1 MLNTTTFGTIQREY
15 SPVVAPAVNPVEKS
29 SKRVVY
35 LRATVKDSNFC
46 KALLRH
52 DFRNRVARE
61 SLRRGFGTGR
71 GYVLQKRTDQLS
83 VGSRVFA
90 YAASNRIQFLE
101 GSATIPLAVPL
112 SGDPIEW
119 YHHINVESTLLE
131 GGNAEVSISRDE
143 NATTLPDADLRYLFS
158 TVQSEVAAA
167 TYADGSTET
176 SYSLELPEDGV
187 QVVYIRVLYPDR
199 EYTDYQTK
207 LRIEDLAPQDLELIG
222 LPDPIAPGSVQTL
235 SGSFG
240 DRGMLDQ
247 HRVTID
253 WADGSDDSVI
263 DLQNAGRSFT
273 GSHTYTD
280 PGRYVA
286 TVTVTDIESGK
297 STSSSVTYF
306 VSGVALQEGTLN
318 IIGTWEYDR
327 IRVNGGRS
335 WTHVVAHMNGLPRQS
350 EWIST
355 SDIQQIMFRPYDDGD
370 TLRTIGPVSF
380 PITQVTVPLSTPSWT
395 TEGNTKT
402 TDEFQPV
409 SWNPVSGATEYQVWY
424 TNVSTGANPFLLTTT
439 TQTTFT
445 PTRALPIGQYN
456 IWVRAQ
462 RDSQNS
468 AWGPGLAMR
477 VWSRVTLHTPEFQ
490 QTA

>member
-1 MLNTTTFGTIQREY
+1 MPI
-15 SPVVAPAVNPVEKS
+15 VV
-29 SKRVVY
+29 R
-35 LRATVKDSNFC
+35 
-46 KALLRH
+46 
-52 DFRNRVARE
+52 
-61 SLRRGFGTGR
+61 
-71 GYVLQKRTDQLS
+71 
-83 VGSRVFA
+83 
-90 YAASNRIQFLE
+90 
-101 GSATIPLAVPL
+101 L
-112 SGDPIEW
+112 SGDSIEW
-119 YHHINVESTLLE
+119 YHRINVESTLLE

-158 TVQSEVAAA
+158 TVRSEVAAA
-167 TYADGSTET
+167 TYTDGTTET
-176 SYSLELPEDGV
+176 SYSLDIPEDGV
-187 QVVYIRVLYPDR
+187 KAVYVRVLYPDGKS
-199 EYTDYQTK
+199 TDYTSVFTVADVAPT
-207 LRIEDLAPQDLELIG
+207 DLAVLTPA
-222 LPDPIAPGSVQTL
+222 DPITPGTLQTL
-235 SGSFG
+235 TGQF
-240 DRGMLDQ
+240 DDLDVNDQ

-253 WADGSDDSVI
+253 WADGTDDAVI
-263 DLQNAGRSFT
+263 DLQNAARSFT
-273 GSHTYTD
+273 GSHTYTA

-297 STSSSVTYF
+297 STSSSTTYF

-327 IRVNGGRS
+327 IRVNGGRR
-335 WTHVVAHMNGLPRQS
+335 WTHVVAHMNGLRRQS

-355 SDIQQIMFRPYDDGD
+355 SDVQQIMFRPYDDGD
-370 TLRTIGPVSF
+370 RLRTIGPVSF

-468 AWGPGLAMR
+468 AWGPGLGDAGLVPR
-477 VWSRVTLHTPEFQ
+477 D
-490 QTA
+490 TAHAGFPADQSDTNADLGRTQRSHLIWHLVRQHHHRRSAGH